1 MKQIVLFASLLL
13 SLLTHTSIHA
23 IEKSKISFEGSPNNT
38 DVGVLPACGEL
49 SITTGKQSSTERE
62 QQDVDRKHHP
72 SKMPLK
78 TWMKHQ
84 MV

>member
-38 DVGVLPACGEL
+38 DVGVLPAGGEL
-49 SITTGKQSSTERE
+49 STERE